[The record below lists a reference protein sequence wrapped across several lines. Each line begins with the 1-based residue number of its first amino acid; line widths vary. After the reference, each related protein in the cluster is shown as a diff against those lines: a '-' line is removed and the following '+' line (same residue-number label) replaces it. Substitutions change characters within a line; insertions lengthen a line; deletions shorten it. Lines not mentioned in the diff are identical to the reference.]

1 MIRQIFVE
9 NMIGK
14 SSTAFFLGL
23 TSLKRQS
30 FHEISSLKVTNS
42 IANDYQISGVS
53 DEVEKIFNVDP
64 KENLLGPPKS
74 LESLKIHESII
85 ARNSFSGNIT
95 IQRLSRDPDI
105 FLLKGVLS
113 PDVTSS
119 IKLFAQEQGLKI
131 AGTRK
136 SDENSIRKNSHL
148 TWLDKIDATSDR
160 YFEIVKNMED
170 LAVTF
175 VHETLRSQSEMY
187 DLESLQVAKYDQEG
201 KFDFHHDDYGRFAT
215 VLYYLNGVGGTYF
228 PYAQTREINDNFSLR
243 SLDIEKTRIPGKDG
257 LLIVGNEDPKH
268 YIHSELSDEEIDSAS
283 IAYIEPGDA
292 VLFYNYRPGEKI
304 QNSLH
309 GSLPVPCEKWISTNW
324 IRSEKLTSSFGHLYA
339 DQIFAEE
346 LDSYV

>member
-14 SSTAFFLGL
+14 PSTAFFLGL

-30 FHEISSLKVTNS
+30 VHEISSLKVTNS
-42 IANDYQISGVS
+42 IVNDYNISGVA
-53 DEVEKIFNVDP
+53 DEVEEIFNADP

-74 LESLKIHESII
+74 LESLKSNESII

-105 FLLKGVLS
+105 FLLKSVLS

-119 IKLFAQEQGLKI
+119 INFFAQEQGLQI

-136 SDENSIRKNSHL
+136 SDENSNRKNSHL
-148 TWLDKIDATSDR
+148 TWLDKIDATSDQ
-160 YFEIVKNMED
+160 YFEIVQSMED
-170 LAVTF
+170 FAETF
-175 VHETLRSQSEMY
+175 VHEALRSQSDLY

-201 KFDFHHDDYGRFAT
+201 KFDIHHDDYGRFAT

-228 PYAQTREINDNFSLR
+228 PYAQTREKGDHVSLQN
-243 SLDIEKTRIPGKDG
+243 LDIEKTHIPGRDG
-257 LLIVGNEDPKH
+257 LLIVGNEDPMH
-268 YIHSELSDEEIDSAS
+268 YLRSKLSDEELDSAS
-283 IAYIEPGDA
+283 IAYIEAGDA

-304 QNSLH
+304 ENSLH
-309 GSLPVPCEKWISTNW
+309 GSLPVPCEKWIATNW
-324 IRSEKLTSSFGHLYA
+324 IRSEKLTGSFGHLYA
-339 DQIFAEE
+339 DQILSEE
-346 LDSYV
+346 LGL